1 MKKLF
6 RESDVA
12 GLIKN
17 GIKEFVVDKETILT
31 PSAIDKLFSAKIKI
45 TRVEKIEEKAAGS
58 CTSDGRNF
66 KKIVIGSDH
75 TGLNVKKVLVKLLKD
90 DGYEVIDIGTY
101 TEDSCDYPDFAFIAA
116 AKVLSKEA
124 CAGILVDATGIPS
137 AIAANKFPGIRA
149 ATCYNEFTAKSAREH
164 NNSNILVVG
173 AMALGIET
181 IKSITKT
188 WLITKFLGERHQRR
202 LDKISEVEKKLLK

>member
-6 RESDVA
+6 RESDVDA
-12 GLIKN
+12 LIKN
-17 GIKEFVVDKETILT
+17 GIKEFTADKNTILT
-31 PSAIDKLFSAKIKI
+31 PSAIDKLFAAKIKVL
-45 TRVEKIEEKAAGS
+45 RVEKIEEKTSS

-66 KKIVIGSDH
+66 KKIVVGSDH
-75 TGLNVKKVLVKLLKD
+75 TGINVKKVIVKLLKD

-149 ATCYNEFTAKSAREH
+149 ATCYNEFSAKSSREH
-164 NNSNILVVG
+164 NNANILVVG
-173 AMALGIET
+173 ALALGVET
-181 IKSITKT
+181 IKSVTKT
-188 WLITKFLGERHQRR
+188 WLNTKFLGDRYQRR
-202 LDKISEVEKKLLK
+202 LDKITEVEKKLFK

>member
-17 GIKEFVVDKETILT
+17 GIKEFIVDKETILT

-45 TRVEKIEEKAAGS
+45 IRVEKIEEKTAGS

-90 DGYEVIDIGTY
+90 DGYEVIDIGTF

-173 AMALGIET
+173 AMALGVET
-181 IKSITKT
+181 IKSITRT

-202 LDKISEVEKKLLK
+202 LDKITEVEKKLLK